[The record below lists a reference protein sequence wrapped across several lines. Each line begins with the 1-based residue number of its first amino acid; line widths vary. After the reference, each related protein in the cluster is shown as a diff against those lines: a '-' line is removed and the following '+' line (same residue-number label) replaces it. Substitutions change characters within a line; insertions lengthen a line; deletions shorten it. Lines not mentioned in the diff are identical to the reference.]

1 MIRQFYSHGKLL
13 ITGEYVVLDGA
24 LALAV
29 PTKFG
34 QSLEVE
40 TTIGEKIK
48 WTAIDHEGKEWFKSA
63 IRFDGRDFK
72 LAIKNSS
79 PGEAEQRLL
88 QILTQAH
95 KLNPGLLIQNSGFK
109 ITTKLD
115 FPQSWGLGS
124 SSTLINNIAQWF
136 EIDPYLL
143 LENTFGGSGYDIAAA
158 QNEHPF
164 TYQLTKEMRSVLLTN
179 FDPDFREQL
188 FFVHLNRKQDSRASI
203 SHYREQS
210 GKNRSTTVEKISA
223 LTLQFISCKS
233 LEEFKLLMEI
243 HETLISKLIKTPKI
257 KTRLFRDYPGAIKS
271 LGGWGGDFIL
281 ATGGEIE
288 MDYFR
293 EKGYATVVSYSEMVK
308 K

>member
-34 QSLEVE
+34 QSLEIE
-40 TTIGEKIK
+40 TTDGDEIQ
-48 WTAIDHEGKEWFKSA
+48 WTALDHEGKEWFKTSL
-63 IRFDGRDFK
+63 RFDGKDFE
-72 LAIKNSS
+72 LATKTTS
-79 PGEAEQRLL
+79 PGEPEKRLL
-88 QILTQAH
+88 QILTEAN
-95 KLNPGLLIQNSGFK
+95 KLNPGLLIQNSGFR

-136 EIDPYLL
+136 EIDAYLL
-143 LENTFGGSGYDIAAA
+143 LQKTFGGSGYDIAAA
-158 QNEHPF
+158 QNEHPL
-164 TYQLTKEMRSVLLTN
+164 TYQLTKETRSVLLTN
-179 FDPDFREQL
+179 FDPDFKDQL

-203 SHYREQS
+203 SHYREKS
-210 GKNRSTTVEKISA
+210 AKNKSTTVEKISA
-223 LTLQFISCKS
+223 LTRQFISCES

-243 HETLISKLIKTPKI
+243 HETLISQLIKTPKI
-257 KTRLFRDYPGAIKS
+257 KTSLFPDYPGAIKS

-281 ATGGEIE
+281 ATGGETE
-288 MDYFR
+288 KEYFR
-293 EKGYATVVSYSEMVK
+293 GKGYSTVVPFSEMVK
-308 K
+308 